1 MIDFSLK
8 AANQRVGGLNIGLCP
23 GTYIGKESFQ
33 NSLYLTETAF
43 NFLEPSIRKHSPGY
57 ARAYSH
63 WGVTKI
69 PRAEW
74 GNILLD
80 WDTLRTGIETANT
93 AQEVGNFCSMSNE
106 LENEFKN
113 GFETN
118 KTGLL
123 HMIDELNAWLRT
135 KLSSHDQIS
144 ILGV

>member
-1 MIDFSLK
+1 MIDFSVK
-8 AANQRVGGLNIGLCP
+8 AANRRVGGLNIGLCP
-23 GTYIGKESFQ
+23 GTYTGKQSIQ

-43 NFLEPSIRKHSPGY
+43 SFLEPSIRNHSPAY
-57 ARAYSH
+57 ARPYGH

-80 WDTLRTGIETANT
+80 WDTLRTDIEAANT
-93 AQEVGNFCSMSNE
+93 AQEVGNFCSMSDE
-106 LENEFKN
+106 LENEFKK
-113 GFETN
+113 GFEAN

-123 HMIDELNAWLRT
+123 HMIDELNAWLRA
-135 KLSSHDQIS
+135 KLSNHDQIS